1 MASGIGRA
9 VHRSGGI
16 EDVRR
21 FYALWV
27 VALFTYGVAD
37 MWTTLAIVD
46 APGMVEANPVVR
58 ATIADFGGA
67 GLAALKL
74 FVLLVGI
81 VYSARTARAGGP
93 WYLPPALLAVVG
105 VAVVV
110 NNVGL
115 LGL

>member
-1 MASGIGRA
+1 M
-9 VHRSGGI
+9 
-16 EDVRR
+16 RR

-27 VALFTYGVAD
+27 VALFSYGVAD
-37 MWTTLAIVD
+37 MWTTLAIVE
-46 APGMVEANPVVR
+46 APGVVEANPVVR

-81 VYSARTARAGGP
+81 VYSAHSAADGGT
-93 WYLPPALLAVVG
+93 WYLPPAMLAVVG
-105 VAVVV
+105 TAVVV
-110 NNVGL
+110 HNVGL

>member
-1 MASGIGRA
+1 MS
-9 VHRSGGI
+9 VP
-16 EDVRR
+16 R

-27 VALFTYGVAD
+27 LALFSYGVAD
-37 MWTTLAIVD
+37 MWTTLAIFE
-46 APGMVEANPVVR
+46 APGLVEANPVVR
-58 ATIADFGGA
+58 ATVAGFGGA

-81 VYSARTARAGGP
+81 VYSARSAYEGGA

-110 NNVGL
+110 HNVGL